1 MLQLSFGRVFKY
13 YSAKWVLVA
22 LVTVFEVGSIICA
35 SAQTSNALIVG
46 RVITG
51 AGGAGIA
58 SGAFFL
64 ISILVPLGSRPKYT
78 GAIGSVF
85 GLASII
91 GPLLGGYLTAVTWRW
106 CFWINVPIGAV
117 SLVLLV
123 FLTPK
128 SPPPVKPAD
137 SWLGKVNQLDPLG
150 FSLIGPA
157 IICMLFAIQW
167 GGVKYAWSDGRIIVL
182 FVVFGLLALAFIASQ
197 IWRQEKATIPPHI
210 FLQRSIW
217 VGSIA
222 MIGIGSCLVMYSF
235 YLPIWF
241 QVIQGKSPQSSG
253 LSLLPLLL
261 SNVIAVIGGG
271 IATSILGYYTPFMIV
286 GSIIL
291 VVGSALMTTWQANA
305 GSGIWI
311 GYQVGACFF
320 CCYVRYADDQK
331 IVTGLGL
338 GLVLQGPNVAAQTVL
353 PDSDVSIGLSLLNFV
368 SFLAGS
374 VFITTSQT
382 LLENKLAQGLE
393 RVIPGLDTSALA
405 DGGATSLRSMVSKE
419 KLSIV
424 LDVYNDSIRSIWYLA
439 LGLSCLIFLASLG
452 MKWRSVKDRKKTDD
466 VAIP

>member
-1 MLQLSFGRVFKY
+1 M
-13 YSAKWVLVA
+13 LVA
-22 LVTVFEVGSIICA
+22 LVAVFEVGSIVCA
-35 SAQTSNALIVG
+35 SAPTSNALIVG

-51 AGGAGIA
+51 VGGAGIA

-64 ISILVPLGSRPKYT
+64 ITILVPLQSRPKYT
-78 GAIGSVF
+78 GAVGSVF

-91 GPLLGGYLTAVTWRW
+91 GPLLGGYLTTVTWRW

-128 SPPPVKPAD
+128 SPPPVRPAD
-137 SWLGKVNQLDPLG
+137 SWPGKVNQLDPLG
-150 FSLIGPA
+150 FLLIGPA
-157 IICMLFAIQW
+157 IICVLFAIQW
-167 GGVKYAWSDGRIIVL
+167 GGVKYAWSNGRIIAL

-197 IWRQEKATIPPHI
+197 IWRQDKATIPPHI

-222 MIGIGSCLVMYSF
+222 MVGIGSCLVIYCF

-271 IATSILGYYTPFMIV
+271 LATSILGFYTPLMIV

-291 VVGSALMTTWQANA
+291 VVGSALITTWHANV

-311 GYQVGACFF
+311 GYQVCAYFL
-320 CCYVRYADDQK
+320 YYDVRNANLDK
-331 IVTGLGL
+331 ILTGFGL
-338 GLVLQGPNVAAQTVL
+338 GLVLQGPNIAVQTVL
-353 PDSDVSIGLSLLNFV
+353 PDSEVSIGLSLLNFV

-374 VFITTSQT
+374 VFITASQT
-382 LLENKLAQGLE
+382 LLENKLAQRLEGL
-393 RVIPGLDTSALA
+393 IPGLDTSALA

-452 MKWRSVKDRKKTDD
+452 MEWRSVKKDRKKPDD
-466 VAIP
+466 VAKP